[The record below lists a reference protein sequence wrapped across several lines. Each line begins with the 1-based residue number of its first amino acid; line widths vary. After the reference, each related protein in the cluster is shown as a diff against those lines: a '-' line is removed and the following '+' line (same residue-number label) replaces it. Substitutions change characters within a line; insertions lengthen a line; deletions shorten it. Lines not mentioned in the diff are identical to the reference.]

1 MNLAAVRT
9 LVETYTNHDLQQAEA
24 QLLEGEPL
32 TIDVQG
38 EDEGEQL
45 THILAA
51 LWVRQHMAEQV
62 MLCRWRCVR
71 THSAFDRASRDTFP
85 CSVLVICASAW
96 RGS

>member
-9 LVETYTNHDLQQAEA
+9 LVETYTKHDLQQAEA

-32 TIDVQG
+32 AIDVQG

-51 LWVRQHMAEQV
+51 LWVRQHMAETGDALPLAMRAYTQ
-62 MLCRWRCVR
+62 RVR
-71 THSAFDRASRDTFP
+71 QSIT
-85 CSVLVICASAW
+85 
-96 RGS
+96 

>member
-32 TIDVQG
+32 AIDVQG

-51 LWVRQHMAEQV
+51 LWVLQHMAETGDALPLAMRAYTQ
-62 MLCRWRCVR
+62 RVR
-71 THSAFDRASRDTFP
+71 QSIT
-85 CSVLVICASAW
+85 
-96 RGS
+96 

>member
-32 TIDVQG
+32 RIDVLG

-51 LWVRQHMAEQV
+51 LWVRQHMAETGDALPLAMRAYTQ
-62 MLCRWRCVR
+62 RVR
-71 THSAFDRASRDTFP
+71 QSIT
-85 CSVLVICASAW
+85 
-96 RGS
+96 

>member
-32 TIDVQG
+32 AIDVQG

-51 LWVRQHMAEQV
+51 LWVRQHMAETGDALPLAMRAYTQ
-62 MLCRWRCVR
+62 RVR
-71 THSAFDRASRDTFP
+71 QSIT
-85 CSVLVICASAW
+85 
-96 RGS
+96 